1 MDISSIL
8 PLLMSGG
15 KVDTATIM
23 NLLTKNNSQNEEKSS
38 PDMASVI
45 SSVMKNRPT
54 TPRVTMR
61 DVLGFVGDE
70 ILGKITKYME
80 NYRA

>member
-1 MDISSIL
+1 MDLSSIL

-23 NLLTKNNSQNEEKSS
+23 SLLTKNGATGGEKAS
-38 PDMASVI
+38 DMANVI
-45 SSVMKNRPT
+45 STVMKNKPT
-54 TPRVTMR
+54 TPRATIR
-61 DVLGFVGDE
+61 DLLGFVGDE

-80 NYRA
+80 NYQV